1 MANNVFWRFL
11 NRKKAVKYENPD
23 ENDEELFYDDKN
35 QESTDLPMLSAD
47 EKFEIIP
54 DENQEKISVKNSP
67 ATNSEVIKTPR
78 KPVGKGNREENEE
91 VRNRESKNFLSNKS
105 ERSQMPPG
113 KFIDIREA
121 FTKLTGAVNKT
132 QSVKARA
139 EIQKAKEQIV
149 ELLSSIE
156 VIAFI
161 GPSGTGKSTR
171 AIRVAKKLG
180 IHYII
185 DDGLLINGSKIVAG
199 LSAKRAKSKLESV
212 RQALY
217 VDENRAEGMR
227 RALGENLPSKLMI
240 LGTSD
245 GMLQKI
251 CDNLWLQKPSSV
263 VRIEEVTTEQERRTA
278 VHVRST
284 QGQHTIPVPSM
295 EIKHEFSGYFSDP
308 LNRILRRREKHDAGI
323 IPSDIERT
331 VVRPTFSSL
340 GSYSISDEA
349 LADLAKIIIERKV
362 PGVAEL
368 LKFQIEKQSY
378 GVVLFMEVSLY
389 YGYNAQE
396 VLSEVQNFVSRGIE
410 DYTSINIMLANI
422 KAKRLIT
429 KGKTGE

>member
-1 MANNVFWRFL
+1 MANNIFWKFL
-11 NRKKAVKYENPD
+11 NRKNISKYENPN
-23 ENDEELFYDDKN
+23 ENDEEYFYDEKN
-35 QESTDLPMLSAD
+35 EEPAHSENSPNLKISQES
-47 EKFEIIP
+47 
-54 DENQEKISVKNSP
+54 KISSDTSDNNLSRLNQSP
-67 ATNSEVIKTPR
+67 AA
-78 KPVGKGNREENEE
+78 
-91 VRNRESKNFLSNKS
+91 
-105 ERSQMPPG
+105 SQINPG
-113 KFIDIREA
+113 KLIDIREA
-121 FTKLTGAVNKT
+121 FSKLTGAVSKN
-132 QSVKARA
+132 QSAKAQA
-139 EIQKAKEQIV
+139 EIRKAKEQIV

-171 AIRVAKKLG
+171 AIRVAKKMG

-212 RQALY
+212 RQALF

-227 RALGENLPSKLMI
+227 RALGENLPPKLMI

-251 CDNLWLQKPSSV
+251 CDNLWLQRPSRI
-263 VRIEEVTTEQERRTA
+263 VRIEDVTTEEERRTA
-278 VHVRST
+278 VHIRST

-323 IPSDIERT
+323 TPPDIERT

-349 LADLAKIIIERKV
+349 LADLAKIIIERKI

-378 GVVLFMEVSLY
+378 GVVLYMEVSLY

-396 VLSEVQNFVSRGIE
+396 VLSEVQSLVSRGIE

-429 KGKTGE
+429 RGKVSEPVH